1 MSHSIEPQISPLIRA
16 IDVHGH
22 YGVYVR
28 ENKPMYREL
37 MTGLAAE
44 VSARA
49 QAVNIEWTVV
59 SPLTALLP
67 RGRADS
73 VVGNQEASEVVPQT
87 PGLLQWVVINPL
99 QPESYDQAAEMLGKP
114 HCMGIKIHPEEH
126 CYPIKEHGR
135 ALFEFAARHRA
146 VVLTHSGE
154 GNSLPADFVPFLNEF
169 PEPTLILAHI
179 GASEGDAID
188 LQVRAVQASKHGNIV
203 ADTSSARSVWSGLIE
218 WAVREVGAD
227 RVLFGS
233 DTPLYSAAA
242 QRARVDSANLTSTE
256 KELVLAGNARR
267 LLRIPV

>member
-1 MSHSIEPQISPLIRA
+1 MSDFIEPQVSPLLRA

-28 ENKPMYREL
+28 DNKPIYREL

-49 QAVNIEWTVV
+49 RAVNIEWTVV
-59 SPLTALLP
+59 SPLTSLLP
-67 RGRADS
+67 RGRADA
-73 VVGNQEASEVVPQT
+73 VAGNQEALEIIPKT
-87 PGLLQWVVINPL
+87 PGLLQWVVVNPL
-99 QPESYDQAAEMLGKP
+99 QPESYDQAAEMLTKP

-135 ALFEFAARHRA
+135 ALLEFAARHRA

-154 GNSLPADFVPFLNEF
+154 ANSLPADFVPFMNEL
-169 PEPTLILAHI
+169 PEATLILAHI

-188 LQVRAVQASKHGNIV
+188 LQVRAVQASKHGNIY

-218 WAVREVGAD
+218 WAVREAGAD

-242 QRARVDSANLTSTE
+242 QRARVDCADLTVAQ
-256 KELVLAGNARR
+256 KERVLVGNARR
-267 LLRIPV
+267 LLRIPA